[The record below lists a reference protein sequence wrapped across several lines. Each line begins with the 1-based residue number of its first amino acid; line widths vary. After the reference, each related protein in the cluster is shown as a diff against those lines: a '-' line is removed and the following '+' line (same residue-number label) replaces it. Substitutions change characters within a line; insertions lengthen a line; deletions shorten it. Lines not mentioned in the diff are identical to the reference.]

1 MAPVLRSTTST
12 TTVRGRSDMEIT
24 PTKSP
29 RRTPHCSKC
38 QRPRAG
44 HPRQGCPYSPSPNSR
59 AQKTHL
65 DITASLDTLEIS
77 PSKTKLGERR
87 RRLPATEM
95 SLASL
100 STESSDILNRLFEPE
115 NTRNP
120 LSSLDKNVDASHS
133 PAFHRNP
140 SSSTKPL
147 FKEGRTMPG
156 TLITPQPS
164 FSMEIPST
172 QEIPHF
178 DGEFD
183 NKTSV
188 VSRPHSPAA
197 APPLAR
203 CMSMEERTTFLD
215 GLAELSRAPPAT
227 VYAIHVQELP
237 HIAESATRLGFH
249 TGTMLSE
256 SAEEGLLILG
266 RDSVAVE
273 NLLSKLSRDPQKC
286 GIRAMAGGAVAG
298 AVATFTGLALA

>member
-1 MAPVLRSTTST
+1 MTPATRSSTTMH
-12 TTVRGRSDMEIT
+12 GRSSIETT

-29 RRTPHCSKC
+29 RKTPHCSKC

-59 AQKTHL
+59 AQQTHQ
-65 DITASLDTLEIS
+65 DITVSMDSLEIS
-77 PSKTKLGERR
+77 PTKTKLGERR
-87 RRLPATEM
+87 RRPPPTEM

-100 STESSDILNRLFEPE
+100 STESSDILNRLLEPE

-120 LSSLDKNVDASHS
+120 LSFIDKNVDAGYS
-133 PAFHRNP
+133 PAFRRNP
-140 SSSTKPL
+140 SSSTKPC
-147 FKEGRTMPG
+147 FKEGRIMPG

-164 FSMEIPST
+164 FSSGIPST
-172 QEIPHF
+172 QETPHF
-178 DGEFD
+178 DGDFD
-183 NKTSV
+183 NKTSI
-188 VSRPHSPAA
+188 VSRPQSSAA

-203 CMSMEERTTFLD
+203 CMSMEERTSFLD

-227 VYAIHVQELP
+227 VYAIHARELP
-237 HIAESATRLGFH
+237 HIASSATTLGFH
-249 TGTMLSE
+249 TGTMLSA

-266 RDSVAVE
+266 RDSAAVE
-273 NLLSKLSRDPQKC
+273 NLLSKLSQDPQQS

>member
-1 MAPVLRSTTST
+1 MTPVLRSSATMH
-12 TTVRGRSDMEIT
+12 GRTGIETT

-29 RRTPHCSKC
+29 RKTPHCGKC

-59 AQKTHL
+59 VQRTHL
-65 DITASLDTLEIS
+65 DITASMGSLEIS
-77 PSKTKLGERR
+77 PTKTKLGERR
-87 RRLPATEM
+87 RRPPATEM

-100 STESSDILNRLFEPE
+100 STESSNILNRLVERE

-120 LSSLDKNVDASHS
+120 LSNVDKNVDASYS

-147 FKEGRTMPG
+147 FKEGRIMPG
-156 TLITPQPS
+156 TLIMSQPS
-164 FSMEIPST
+164 FSTEIPPT
-172 QEIPHF
+172 QEIPQN
-178 DGEFD
+178 DGDF
-183 NKTSV
+183 NSKTSI
-188 VSRPHSPAA
+188 VSRSQSPAA
-197 APPLAR
+197 AVPPTR
-203 CMSMEERTTFLD
+203 CMNMEERTSFLD

-227 VYAIHVQELP
+227 VYAIHAQDLP
-237 HIAESATRLGFH
+237 RVAESATRIGFH

-273 NLLSKLSRDPQKC
+273 NLLSKLSRDSQQS

>member
-1 MAPVLRSTTST
+1 MAPVLRSN
-12 TTVRGRSDMEIT
+12 TTVHGRSGIEMT

-29 RRTPHCSKC
+29 RKTPHCAKC

-44 HPRQGCPYSPSPNSR
+44 HPRQGCPYTPSPNSR
-59 AQKTHL
+59 AQQNHL
-65 DITASLDTLEIS
+65 DIIASIGSLEIS
-77 PSKTKLGERR
+77 PTKTKLGERR
-87 RRLPATEM
+87 RRPPAEM

-133 PAFHRNP
+133 PASHRNP

-147 FKEGRTMPG
+147 FKEGRIMPG

-164 FSMEIPST
+164 FSTEMPPT
-172 QEIPHF
+172 QEVPHSDIDF
-178 DGEFD
+178 ES
-183 NKTSV
+183 KTSV
-188 VSRPHSPAA
+188 VAPL
-197 APPLAR
+197 APPAR
-203 CMSMEERTTFLD
+203 GMSMEERTAFLD
-215 GLAELSRAPPAT
+215 GLTELSRAPPAT
-227 VYAIHVQELP
+227 VYAIHAQELP
-237 HIAESATRLGFH
+237 HIAESAMRLGFH

-266 RDSVAVE
+266 RDSAAVE
-273 NLLSKLSRDPQKC
+273 NLVSKLSRDSQQS